1 MSQTHSRYPNT
12 HKRKLSSGGLT
23 RSKSL
28 KAKENDIKLDPE
40 VNESASYL
48 IDKMFSSG
56 TKTATTKSPTK
67 SPKSDRFTE
76 HALYREAKL
85 YEFGKEN
92 AKDNVAF

>member
-1 MSQTHSRYPNT
+1 L
-12 HKRKLSSGGLT
+12 KRNQI
-23 RSKSL
+23 KSI
-28 KAKENDIKLDPE
+28 NIC
-40 VNESASYL
+40 NESASYL

-67 SPKSDRFTE
+67 SPKGDRFTE

-92 AKDNVAF
+92 AKDTVASKKQSRQSSKKKPVENPEPVNVSPVEI